1 MKKMT
6 DLIKNLD
13 KVLKIRQDVRPG
25 LVAGQNTP
33 FYHLC
38 NTSFY
43 IHYVCFCFAVHSI
56 EPDSVVRAKCLSSN
70 ASPYFLHVS
79 AFEK

>member
-70 ASPYFLHVS
+70 GVS
-79 AFEK
+79 LFSSCVSF